1 MDGRTC
7 FQVAGRGGGMTSDF
21 TCRGC
26 GRAENNFLLVSLYFF
41 SKIGEGGG
49 GLKPLAP
56 PSLLLLNV

>member
-1 MDGRTC
+1 
-7 FQVAGRGGGMTSDF
+7 MTSDF
-21 TCRGC
+21 TCGGC

-41 SKIGEGGG
+41 SKIGGGG